1 MDLEEKLKALH
12 IVLET
17 AGENDTHI
25 ERIKSRS
32 PIDPSLGG
40 IMGPKT
46 FETLREIE
54 RHREYLLNEQGTPY
68 KKNFTFCKMIVR

>member
-17 AGENDTHI
+17 SGENATHI

-54 RHREYLLNEQGTPY
+54 RHREYLLNEQG
-68 KKNFTFCKMIVR
+68 NSCS